1 MSPLKI
7 NLLLR
12 LAVYAQPFEGLPL
25 DQIHAWSMRDA
36 FGYFRSHRLLADGV
50 THQSICD
57 EPRPVMG
64 TAVVSRLTEKGQRL
78 VLALQDINPED
89 VP

>member
-12 LAVYAQPFEGLPL
+12 LYVYAVPFEGMPL
-25 DQIHAWSMRDA
+25 GQVHAPAMRDA
-36 FGYFRSHRLLADGV
+36 FGYFRAHGLLADGV
-50 THQSICD
+50 THHSICN

-64 TAVVSRLTEKGQRL
+64 TAAVSRLTEKGQRL
-78 VLALQDINPED
+78 VLALRAVNPED
-89 VP
+89 V